1 MQFDKLLMYAP
12 RKNFE
17 FLQHAV
23 SCEFQPRENL
33 EKMHVWILLLEKRL
47 QIN

>member
-1 MQFDKLLMYAP
+1 MYAA

-17 FLQHAV
+17 FLLFDF

-33 EKMHVWILLLEKRL
+33 EKTHIRILLLEKRL
-47 QIN
+47 QIM